1 MLSQDLLRRPD
12 VMNCDQEPIHVP
24 GAVQPH
30 GVLLALR
37 PSDMRVTQCGGDTER
52 LLGLGTDAIVGRK
65 LDQIVPGG
73 LAEAIERCLREHD
86 IDRKPMHLAEHRMGG
101 PGRLFDVFVHR
112 IEGQLIVELE
122 NLSVAPDTGDIFAK
136 LLATTSSL
144 HAAETLDILLERVPV
159 EVRRLTGFDR
169 VMVYRFLPDDSG
181 TVISE
186 ARLPE
191 MAPYLG
197 LRFPAFDIPPQARAL
212 YVKNWIR
219 LIPDAGYTP
228 QPMRGAATSPLN
240 MSFSVLRS
248 VSPVHLEYLKN
259 MEVGASMSISIVK
272 DGALWGLIA
281 CHHRTPR
288 HVPHAVRA
296 VCALLGQLIALEV
309 GKRVAA
315 DREMRRTRDVRIRRA
330 LSETMEQHTDLAS
343 GLYANAQDLID
354 LVGAEGVAV
363 CTDGKIRTSGRT
375 PRPAQ
380 IRRLITWLA
389 QRGDEAV
396 FVTDKLSRCYPP
408 AARWAHGAGV
418 LAMRIAPGTDDH
430 LLWFRDEILKTIRW
444 AGDPRKAAAGLLD
457 PGKPLS
463 PRSSFAAYEE
473 QVRETSAPWD
483 QEEMSVADALR
494 VSIVERS
501 LRAALAHN
509 QELAQHR
516 EVLIR
521 EINHRVK
528 NSLQLTSSIINLQSR
543 RVTDPA
549 SRELF
554 AQAVQRI
561 RVTART
567 HERLYRDHDGTSVEF
582 GTYLRELCDDL
593 ARTYG
598 DAKVVVDARRVQLP
612 ADTAINLAL
621 IANELVTNAFK
632 YAFPDGRAG
641 LVSVKF
647 TGNEQKWCLHVADDG
662 VGLPKGFAARNGQ
675 SLGMQIVEGLSSQ
688 LGATLTAENRA
699 AGAVFAVRSTGT

>member
-1 MLSQDLLRRPD
+1 MLIQDLLHRPD
-12 VMNCDQEPIHVP
+12 AVNCAQEPIHIP

-30 GVLLALR
+30 GILFALR
-37 PSDMRVTQCGGDTER
+37 PSDLCITQCGGDTER
-52 LLGLGTDAIVGRK
+52 LLSLRPDEIVGRR
-65 LDQIVPGG
+65 LAAIVPAD
-73 LAEAIERCLREHD
+73 LAEAIERCMREHD
-86 IDRKPMHLAEHRMGG
+86 IDRRPMHLAEHRMGG

-136 LLATTSSL
+136 LLATTGNL
-144 HAAETLDILLERVPV
+144 HAAESMEALLDRVPH

-169 VMVYRFLPDDSG
+169 VMVYQFLPDSSG
-181 TVISE
+181 TVVSE
-186 ARLPE
+186 ARPPE

-197 LRFPAFDIPPQARAL
+197 LRFPAFDIPPQAREL

-219 LIPDAGYTP
+219 LIPDAGYAP
-228 QPMRGAATSPLN
+228 RPMQGDVAAPLN

-259 MEVGASMSISIVK
+259 MEVAASMSISIVK

-315 DREMRRTRDVRIRRA
+315 DRETLRTRNARIRRT
-330 LSETMEQHTDLAS
+330 LSDAMEQSPDLAAGLLANATDLIA
-343 GLYANAQDLID
+343 
-354 LVGAEGVAV
+354 LVNGDGVAV
-363 CTDGKIRTSGRT
+363 CADGRIRTAGRT

-380 IRRLITWLA
+380 IRRLLGWLA
-389 QRGDEAV
+389 QREDEPV
-396 FVTDKLSRCYPP
+396 FVTDKLARFYPP
-408 AARWAHGAGV
+408 AARWEYGAGV
-418 LAMRIAPGTDDH
+418 LAMRIAPGTDEY
-430 LLWFRDEILKTIRW
+430 LIWFRDEILKTIRW
-444 AGDPRKAAAGLLD
+444 AGDPRKTAGDLLD

-463 PRSSFAAYEE
+463 PRSSFSAYEE

-483 QEEMSVADALR
+483 AEEVSVADSLR

-509 QELAQHR
+509 QELAKHR
-516 EVLIR
+516 EMLIR

-554 AQAVQRI
+554 AQAAQRI

-598 DAKVVVDARRVQLP
+598 DATVIVEARRVQLP

-632 YAFPDGRAG
+632 YAFPDGREG
-641 LVSVKF
+641 RVTVKF
-647 TGNEQKWCLHVADDG
+647 TGDERAWCLRVTDNG
-662 VGLPKGFAARNGQ
+662 VGLPTAFETRRTE
-675 SLGMQIVEGLSSQ
+675 SLGMQIVEALSHQ
-688 LGATLTAENRA
+688 LGAKFAATGGTTGADFSVSA
-699 AGAVFAVRSTGT
+699 AGS

>member
-30 GVLLALR
+30 GILLALR
-37 PSDMRVTQCGGDTER
+37 PSDLCVTQCGGDTER
-52 LLGLGTDAIVGRK
+52 LLGLGMDAIVGRR
-65 LDQIVPGG
+65 LDHIVPGE

-112 IEGQLIVELE
+112 IEGQLVVELE
-122 NLSVAPDTGDIFAK
+122 NLSVSPDTGDIFAK

-169 VMVYRFLPDDSG
+169 VLVYRFLPDDSG

-219 LIPDAGYTP
+219 LIPDADYTP
-228 QPMRGAATSPLN
+228 RPMRGDIAAPLN

-248 VSPVHLEYLKN
+248 VSPIHLEYLKN
-259 MEVGASMSISIVK
+259 MGVGASMSISIVK

-315 DREMRRTRDVRIRRA
+315 DRETRRTRDVRIRRA
-330 LSETMEQHTDLAS
+330 LAEAMEQQTDPAS
-343 GLYANAQDLID
+343 GLLANAADLIE
-354 LVGAEGVAV
+354 LVDAEGVAI
-363 CTDGKIRTSGRT
+363 CTDGRIRTSGRT

-380 IRRLITWLA
+380 IRRLIAWLA
-389 QRGDEAV
+389 QRGEESV

-408 AARWAHGAGV
+408 AARWEHGAGV

-444 AGDPRKAAAGLLD
+444 AGDPRKAVAGVLD
-457 PGKPLS
+457 PDRPLS

-483 QEEMSVADALR
+483 QEEMGVADALR

-516 EVLIR
+516 EMLIR

-554 AQAVQRI
+554 AQAAQRI

-593 ARTYG
+593 SRTYG

-641 LVSVKF
+641 QVTVKF
-647 TGNEQKWCLHVADDG
+647 TGNERNWCLNVADDG
-662 VGLPKGFAARNGQ
+662 VGLPAGFAGRKGQ

-688 LGATLTAENRA
+688 LGATLTGENRA
-699 AGAVFAVRSTGT
+699 AGAVFTVRSGA

>member
-1 MLSQDLLRRPD
+1 
-12 VMNCDQEPIHVP
+12 
-24 GAVQPH
+24 
-30 GVLLALR
+30 
-37 PSDMRVTQCGGDTER
+37 
-52 LLGLGTDAIVGRK
+52 
-65 LDQIVPGG
+65 
-73 LAEAIERCLREHD
+73 
-86 IDRKPMHLAEHRMGG
+86 
-101 PGRLFDVFVHR
+101 
-112 IEGQLIVELE
+112 
-122 NLSVAPDTGDIFAK
+122 
-136 LLATTSSL
+136 
-144 HAAETLDILLERVPV
+144 
-159 EVRRLTGFDR
+159 
-169 VMVYRFLPDDSG
+169 
-181 TVISE
+181 
-186 ARLPE
+186 
-191 MAPYLG
+191 
-197 LRFPAFDIPPQARAL
+197 
-212 YVKNWIR
+212 
-219 LIPDAGYTP
+219 
-228 QPMRGAATSPLN
+228 
-240 MSFSVLRS
+240 
-248 VSPVHLEYLKN
+248 
-259 MEVGASMSISIVK
+259 
-272 DGALWGLIA
+272 
-281 CHHRTPR
+281 
-288 HVPHAVRA
+288 
-296 VCALLGQLIALEV
+296 
-309 GKRVAA
+309 
-315 DREMRRTRDVRIRRA
+315 VRIRRA